1 MGKEIRVLLSRMF
14 LLELRNKYT
23 ISSFFLYVLIT
34 VYLCYLSFKTINDT
48 SVWNALFWIILVFA
62 ASNSATR
69 SFNSETK
76 RKQLY
81 QYSLVSPTS
90 VIFSELIFNSLVIII
105 ISLITFSFYGLFI
118 GFHPLEGADLD
129 IYFLTLILGGI
140 GLSGILTLI
149 SGISSQ
155 TGNGL
160 GMVAILGFPL
170 LLPLLLSLIDLSA
183 ISLRGLGWEF
193 AWQKML
199 VLTGINGITVTLSFL
214 LFPYLWRE

>member
-1 MGKEIRVLLSRMF
+1 
-14 LLELRNKYT
+14 
-23 ISSFFLYVLIT
+23 
-34 VYLCYLSFKTINDT
+34 
-48 SVWNALFWIILVFA
+48 
-62 ASNSATR
+62 
-69 SFNSETK
+69 
-76 RKQLY
+76 LY
-81 QYSLVSPTS
+81 QYSTVSPTS

-105 ISLITFSFYGLFI
+105 ISLITFCFYGLFI

>member
-1 MGKEIRVLLSRMF
+1 M
-14 LLELRNKYT
+14 
-23 ISSFFLYVLIT
+23 
-34 VYLCYLSFKTINDT
+34 
-48 SVWNALFWIILVFA
+48 
-62 ASNSATR
+62 
-69 SFNSETK
+69 
-76 RKQLY
+76 
-81 QYSLVSPTS
+81 
-90 VIFSELIFNSLVIII
+90 
-105 ISLITFSFYGLFI
+105 
-118 GFHPLEGADLD
+118 D

-183 ISLRGLGWEF
+183 ISLRGLGCEF

>member
-1 MGKEIRVLLSRMF
+1 MLSEIRILLSRTF

-34 VYLCYLSFKTINDT
+34 VYLCYLSLKEINN
-48 SVWNALFWIILVFA
+48 VALWNAIFWIILVFA
-62 ASNSATR
+62 ATNTATR

-81 QYSLVSPTS
+81 NYQTVHPVS
-90 VIFSELIFNSLVIII
+90 VIFSEMIFNALLLIF
-105 ISLITFSFYGLFI
+105 ISISTLLFYGLFI
-118 GFHPLEGADLD
+118 GFQPLDGADLD
-129 IYFLTLILGGI
+129 IFFLTLILGGI

-160 GMVAILGFPL
+160 GMMAILAFPL

-183 ISLRGLGWEF
+183 ISLRGLGWDF

-199 VLTGINGITVTLSFL
+199 VLTGINGITIALSFL

>member
-1 MGKEIRVLLSRMF
+1 MGNEIRILLSRML
-14 LLELRNKYT
+14 LLETRNKYT
-23 ISSFFLYVLIT
+23 ISSFLLYVLIT
-34 VYLCYLSFKTINDT
+34 VYLCYLSFKQINDP

-62 ASNSATR
+62 ATNAATR
-69 SFNSETK
+69 SFNSDTK

-81 QYSLVSPTS
+81 QYTTVGAHA
-90 VIFSELIFNSLVIII
+90 VIFSELIFNALLIII
-105 ISLITFSFYGLFI
+105 ISIFTFGFYGLFI
-118 GFHPLEGADLD
+118 GFSPLEGADKD
-129 IYFLTLILGGI
+129 IFFLSLILGGI

-199 VLTGINGITVTLSFL
+199 VLAGVDGITVTLSFL

>member
-1 MGKEIRVLLSRMF
+1 ML

-34 VYLCYLSFKTINDT
+34 VYLCYLSFKSIHDLT
-48 SVWNALFWIILVFA
+48 VWNALFWIILIFA
-62 ASNSATR
+62 ASNSASR

-76 RKQLY
+76 RRQLY
-81 QYSLVSPTS
+81 QYSTVSPIA
-90 VIFSELIFNSLVIII
+90 VIFSELIFNAVIII
-105 ISLITFSFYGLFI
+105 IISFITFGFYGLFI
-118 GFHPLEGADLD
+118 GFKPLEGARID
-129 IYFLTLILGGI
+129 IFFITLLLGGI

-155 TGNGL
+155 TGNGM

-183 ISLRGLGWEF
+183 NSLRGLGWDF
-193 AWQKML
+193 ALQKMI
-199 VLTGINGITVTLSFL
+199 VLGGINGITIALSFL